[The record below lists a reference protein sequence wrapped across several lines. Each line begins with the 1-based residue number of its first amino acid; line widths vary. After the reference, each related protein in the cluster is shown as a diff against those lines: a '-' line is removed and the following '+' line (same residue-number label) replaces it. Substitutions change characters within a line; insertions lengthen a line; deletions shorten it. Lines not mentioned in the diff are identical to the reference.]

1 MIRKERFFR
10 LEHMMIGSI
19 KKGFWA
25 VLAVWTMSSCLSNVE
40 LADEVK
46 AKENQAQIL
55 AYFAKQNQSPIAIE
69 NGGYYALTKSNSTG
83 ELASKGDTLRL
94 QYELSNLVTGQVI
107 ESPKDPLIYQF
118 GYLNPIFARLMYHL
132 KDGEEA
138 VLGLPGT
145 SQSFDGLPAF
155 TPLKVV
161 VKNYSVRSQNDRIDE
176 FIAAKKY
183 KVTEK
188 TAEGLRYISLSP
200 GTGEVPASGKVV
212 KLKYTGR
219 FLNGLAFD
227 GNMARTDSFSVTIG
241 NAQTVKG
248 FSEGVSKMRLGERA
262 VLVFPSSLGYGEKGS
277 STTIPGFTPLVF
289 EIYVAKIQ

>member
-1 MIRKERFFR
+1 
-10 LEHMMIGSI
+10 MIGSI
-19 KKGFWA
+19 QKGFWA

-55 AYFAKQNQSPIAIE
+55 AYFTKQNQTPIAIE
-69 NGGYYALTKSNSTG
+69 NGGYYALTKTNTTG
-83 ELASKGDTLRL
+83 ELASKGDTLSM
-94 QYELSNLVTGQVI
+94 QYELSNLITGQVI
-107 ESPKDPLIYQF
+107 EQPKDPLVYQF
-118 GYLNPIFARLMYHL
+118 GYLNPIFARLMSYL

-161 VKNYSVRSQNDRIDE
+161 IKNYSVRSQNDRIDE

-183 KVTEK
+183 TVKER
-188 TAEGLRYISLSP
+188 TAEGLRYISLTP
-200 GTGEVPASGKVV
+200 GTGEIPASGKVV

-227 GNMARTDSFSVTIG
+227 GNTARTDSFSVTIG
-241 NAQTVKG
+241 SSQTVAG
-248 FSEGVSKMRLGERA
+248 FSAGVAKMRLGERA
-262 VLVFPSSLGYGEKGS
+262 ILVFPSSLGYGEKGS
-277 STTIPGFTPLVF
+277 GTKIPGFTPLVF

>member
-1 MIRKERFFR
+1 
-10 LEHMMIGSI
+10 MIGSI
-19 KKGFWA
+19 QKGFWA
-25 VLAVWTMSSCLSNVE
+25 ILAVWTMSSCLSNVE

-55 AYFAKQNQSPIAIE
+55 AFFAKQNQSPIAIE
-69 NGGYYALTKSNSTG
+69 NGAYYALTKTNSTG
-83 ELASKGDTLRL
+83 EIASKADTLKL
-94 QYELSNLVTGQVI
+94 QYELSNLLTGQVL
-107 ESPKDPLIYQF
+107 ESPKDPLVYQF
-118 GYLNPIFARLMYHL
+118 GYLNPIFGRLMSYL

-138 VLGLPGT
+138 VMGLPGT

-155 TPLKVV
+155 TPVKVV
-161 VKNYSVRSQNDRIDE
+161 IKNYSVRSQNDRIE
-176 FIAAKKY
+176 EYIAANKY
-183 KVTEK
+183 TVKER
-188 TAEGLRYISLSP
+188 TADGLRYISLTP
-200 GTGEVPASGKVV
+200 GTGDVPASGKVV

-219 FLNGLAFD
+219 FLSGIAFD

-241 NAQTVKG
+241 SSQTVKG
-248 FSEGVSKMRLGERA
+248 FSAGVAKMRLGERA

>member
-1 MIRKERFFR
+1 
-10 LEHMMIGSI
+10 MIGSI
-19 KKGFWA
+19 QKGFWA
-25 VLAVWTMSSCLSNVE
+25 ILAVWTMSSCLSNVE

-55 AYFAKQNQSPIAIE
+55 AFFAKQNQSPIAIE
-69 NGGYYALTKSNSTG
+69 NGAYYALTKTNTTG
-83 ELASKGDTLRL
+83 ELASKADTLKL
-94 QYELSNLVTGQVI
+94 QYELSNLLTGQVL
-107 ESPKDPLIYQF
+107 ESPKDPLVYQF
-118 GYLNPIFARLMYHL
+118 GYLNPIFGRLMSYL

-138 VLGLPGT
+138 VMGLPGT

-161 VKNYSVRSQNDRIDE
+161 IKNYSVRSQNDRIE
-176 FIAAKKY
+176 EYIAANKY
-183 KVTEK
+183 TVKER
-188 TAEGLRYISLSP
+188 TADGLRYISLTP
-200 GTGEVPASGKVV
+200 GTGDVPASGKVV

-219 FLNGLAFD
+219 FLSGIAFD

-241 NAQTVKG
+241 SSQTVKG
-248 FSEGVSKMRLGERA
+248 FSAGVSKMRLGERA

-277 STTIPGFTPLVF
+277 STTVPGFTPLVF

>member
-1 MIRKERFFR
+1 
-10 LEHMMIGSI
+10 MIGSI
-19 KKGFWA
+19 KKGLLA
-25 VLAVWTMSSCLSNVE
+25 VLADWTMSSCLSNVE

-55 AYFAKQNQSPIAIE
+55 AYFAKQNQSPVAIE
-69 NGGYYALTKSNSTG
+69 NGGYYALTKANTSG
-83 ELASKGDTLRL
+83 ELASKGDTLRM
-94 QYELSNLVTGQVI
+94 QYELFNLVTGQLI
-107 ESPKDPLIYQF
+107 ESPKDPLVYQF
-118 GYLNPIFARLMYHL
+118 GYLNPIFGRLMSYL

-145 SQSFDGLPAF
+145 SQSFVGLPAF

-161 VKNYSVRSQNDRIDE
+161 VKNYTVRSQNDRIDE

-183 KVTEK
+183 TVKERT
-188 TAEGLRYISLSP
+188 TEGLRYISLSP
-200 GTGEVPASGKVV
+200 GTGDIPASGKVV

-241 NAQTVKG
+241 SAQTGKG

-262 VLVFPSSLGYGEKGS
+262 VLVFPSPLGYGEKGS

>member
-1 MIRKERFFR
+1 
-10 LEHMMIGSI
+10 MMISSI
-19 KKGFWA
+19 QKGFLA

-46 AKENQAQIL
+46 AKENQTQIL

-69 NGGYYALTKSNSTG
+69 NGGYYALTKTNAGG
-83 ELASKGDTLRL
+83 ELAAKGDTLRM
-94 QYELSNLVTGQVI
+94 QYELSNLATGQVI
-107 ESPKDPLIYQF
+107 ESPKDPLVYQF
-118 GYLNPIFARLMYHL
+118 GYLNPIFGRLMSYL

-138 VLGLPGT
+138 VLALPGT
-145 SQSFDGLPAF
+145 SQTFDGLPAF

-161 VKNYSVRSQNDRIDE
+161 VKNYSVRSQNDRIEE

-183 KVTEK
+183 TVKEK

-200 GTGEVPASGKVV
+200 GTGDVPASGKVV

-219 FLNGLAFD
+219 FLNGIAFD

-241 NAQTVKG
+241 SSQTVAG
-248 FSEGVSKMRLGERA
+248 FSAGISKMRLGERA
-262 VLVFPSSLGYGEKGS
+262 ILVFPSALGYGEKGS

>member
-1 MIRKERFFR
+1 
-10 LEHMMIGSI
+10 MMIGSI
-19 KKGFWA
+19 QKGFLA
-25 VLAVWTMSSCLSNVE
+25 ILAVWTMSSCLSNVE

-46 AKENQAQIL
+46 AKENQSQIL

-69 NGGYYALTKSNSTG
+69 NGGYYALTKTNAGG
-83 ELASKGDTLRL
+83 ELASKGDTLRM
-94 QYELSNLVTGQVI
+94 QYELSNLATGQVI
-107 ESPKDPLIYQF
+107 ESPKDPLVYQF
-118 GYLNPIFARLMYHL
+118 GYLNPIFGRLMSYL

-138 VLGLPGT
+138 VLALPGT

-183 KVTEK
+183 TVKEK
-188 TAEGLRYISLSP
+188 TPEGLRYISLSP
-200 GTGEVPASGKVV
+200 GTGDIPTSGKVV

-219 FLNGLAFD
+219 FLNGIAFD

-241 NAQTVKG
+241 NAQTVAG
-248 FSEGVSKMRLGERA
+248 FSAGVSKMRLGEKA
-262 VLVFPSSLGYGEKGS
+262 ILVFPSSLGYGAKGS